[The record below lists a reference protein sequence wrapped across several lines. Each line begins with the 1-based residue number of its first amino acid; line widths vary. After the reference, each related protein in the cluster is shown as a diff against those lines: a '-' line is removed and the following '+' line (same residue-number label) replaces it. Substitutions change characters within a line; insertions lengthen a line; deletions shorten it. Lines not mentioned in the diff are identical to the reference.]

1 MIGHGEDMAY
11 FWEELNNDTFYDH
24 IARTVDAMLE
34 ANVKQEKV
42 FEVVGKFWPV
52 TREEFW
58 HVFETVKVVRQ
69 QREEQGIEL

>member
-11 FWEELNNDTFYDH
+11 FWEELNKDTFYDH

-42 FEVVGKFWPV
+42 FEVVGKF
-52 TREEFW
+52 
-58 HVFETVKVVRQ
+58 
-69 QREEQGIEL
+69 